1 MCRRMRNHVPKP
13 HVSAA
18 LAQLQRSVTVCA
30 LFVLACAAAQLLVFG
45 FVHFT
50 QVRYA
55 SNDRTSVQSLSVVGS
70 APAPV
75 VAGPRREA
83 APVAPDTTATTTEAA
98 PPPPRALSMWDPALH
113 MASDSAVTIGVIS
126 AFSLMALT
134 LLGVAV
140 ASGNATPGVERAT
153 SAFAWS
159 LVLGLSCIPWAD
171 IFTSVP
177 FPGIFGGYTTMT
189 WLSHSVDA
197 GTGSVMEV
205 FCLYLVAPLAVMGG
219 SLLIIYR
226 FRAGVADGV
235 IVTSVSELDERIE
248 REVASI
254 RNRGVQAAGVPRAV
268 AALNRAIGDRPVEGA
283 PAAMAQ
289 ESARPAP
296 NSPHAGRS
304 WGPVQ
309 DRPVAASQAADDDD
323 DVRRPI

>member
-1 MCRRMRNHVPKP
+1 M
-13 HVSAA
+13 
-18 LAQLQRSVTVCA
+18 CA
-30 LFVLACAAAQLLVFG
+30 LFVFACAAAQLLVFG

-55 SNDRTSVQSLSVVGS
+55 ANSPSNVQSLSVVGA

-83 APVAPDTTATTTEAA
+83 AAPAAATESPAESA
-98 PPPPRALSMWDPALH
+98 DSVVPIAPRALSMWDPALH

-126 AFSLMALT
+126 TFSLMALT

-140 ASGNATPGVERAT
+140 AAGNATPGVERAT

-159 LVLGLSCIPWAD
+159 LVLGLSCVPWSD

-177 FPGIFGGYTTMT
+177 FPGVFGGYTTMT

-197 GTGSVMEV
+197 GAGSVMEL

-219 SLLIIYR
+219 SLLILYR

-248 REVASI
+248 RELTSI

-268 AALNRAIGDRPVEGA
+268 AALNRAIGDRPSEQPLAGVAATTPETHRTGA
-283 PAAMAQ
+283 AHP
-289 ESARPAP
+289 PKV
-296 NSPHAGRS
+296 GRS
-304 WGPVQ
+304 WGPVH
-309 DRPVAASQAADDDD
+309 DRPAIAPPSDGSDD